1 VLFLQMNNFYKHELA
16 RRESRIKQYVFIT
29 LITIILGSIPDAVLG
44 IYPAIIGIAIISP
57 ILLASYYLN
66 KKHTDISGTL
76 LLLYITCSIF
86 ISNMFYGM
94 EANNS
99 YYYIAEYVM
108 LLLVID
114 TRNKFYLIVN
124 HIHIGLSILCAQFIN
139 FYNFKIYSPPND
151 SIMIMGNVNIILAVL
166 ASMYLFYTYVEEN
179 IAKENYLI
187 LMHKRINTKN
197 KVIENAQVNLET
209 FIYRASHNLQG
220 PIRSIMGLYNIS
232 IMENNPERLKELIQL
247 VNESAIKLDEELSIT
262 SQIFKIN
269 QHTITL
275 QPVNLYQF
283 SVDYYKTSDI
293 EITETD
299 TSVFNTLADITMLTE
314 GMNNLYS
321 IFKKLRLTP
330 TTKPRLAL
338 DVTGTIFSFTLTFKS
353 INLDDKYLNVFFA
366 PYQKDLSY
374 LYNLTSEPYI
384 CRRIM
389 DKLHGDISIHKI
401 DDNCLSFTVAS
412 QLI

>member
-1 VLFLQMNNFYKHELA
+1 MNNFYKHQLV
-16 RRESRIKQYVFIT
+16 RREARIKKYVFIT
-29 LITIILGSIPDAVLG
+29 LATITLGAVPDAILGIHQ
-44 IYPAIIGIAIISP
+44 AIIGIAVISP
-57 ILLASYYLN
+57 LIFGAYYFN
-66 KKHTDISGTL
+66 KKNTDLSGTL

-86 ISNMFYGM
+86 ISNIFYGM

-114 TRNKFYLIVN
+114 TRNKLYLIIN
-124 HIHIGLSILCAQFIN
+124 HIHIGISILSAQFIN
-139 FYNFKIYSPPND
+139 FYDFKIYNTD
-151 SIMIMGNVNIILAVL
+151 TNAIMIMGSVNIILAVL

-232 IMENNPERLKELIQL
+232 VMENNPERLKELIEM
-247 VNESAIKLDEELSIT
+247 VNESAIKLDEELSVT
-262 SQIFKIN
+262 AQIFKIN
-269 QHTITL
+269 QHIITL

-283 SVDYYKTSDI
+283 AADYYKTSDI
-293 EITETD
+293 ETTEND
-299 TSVFNTLADITMLTE
+299 KSVFNTLADIKMLTE
-314 GMNNLYS
+314 GMDNLYS

-330 TTKPRLAL
+330 ATKPHLSL
-338 DVTGTIFSFTLTFKS
+338 DLTGTIFSFILSFEAIT
-353 INLDDKYLNVFFA
+353 LDDKYLNVFFA

-389 DKLHGDISIHKI
+389 DKLHGDISIHKNG
-401 DDNCLSFTVAS
+401 DNHLSFTVAS

>member
-1 VLFLQMNNFYKHELA
+1 MNNFYKHESV
-16 RRESRIKQYVFIT
+16 RREIRIKRYAIIT
-29 LITIILGSIPDAVLG
+29 VITISLGAIPDVILG
-44 IYPAIIGIAIISP
+44 IYPAIISIGIISP
-57 ILLASYYLN
+57 LLLVSYYLN
-66 KKHTDISGTL
+66 KKHTDVSGTL
-76 LLLYITCSIF
+76 LLLFITCSIF
-86 ISNMFYGM
+86 ISNVFYGM

-114 TRNKFYLIVN
+114 TRNKFYLVIN
-124 HIHIGLSILCAQFIN
+124 HIHIGLSILCTQFIH
-139 FYNFKIYSPPND
+139 FYNFKLYYAEND
-151 SIMIMGNVNIILAVL
+151 AIMMMGNVNIILAVL

-232 IMENNPERLKELIQL
+232 ILEDNPQKLKELIGL
-247 VNESAIKLDEELSIT
+247 VNESAIKLDEELSVT

-269 QHTITL
+269 QHIVTL

-283 SVDYYKTSDI
+283 TVDYYKTSHIETTESDI
-293 EITETD
+293 
-299 TSVFNTLADITMLTE
+299 SVFNTQADVTMLTE
-314 GMNNLYS
+314 GMDNLYC
-321 IFKKLRLTP
+321 IFKKLRSTP
-330 TTKPRLAL
+330 NTKPRLSL
-338 DVTGTIFSFTLTFKS
+338 NITGTIFSFTITFEA

-389 DKLHGDISIHKI
+389 DKLHGDISIHKT
-401 DDNCLSFTVAS
+401 DSNCLSFVVAS

>member
-1 VLFLQMNNFYKHELA
+1 MNNFHKNELN
-16 RRESRIKQYVFIT
+16 RRETRIKQYVFIT
-29 LITIILGSIPDAVLG
+29 LITISLGAIPDVVLG
-44 IYPAIIGIAIISP
+44 IYPAIIGIGIISP
-57 ILLASYYLN
+57 LLFASYYLN
-66 KKHTDISGTL
+66 KKSTDISGTL
-76 LLLYITCSIF
+76 LLLYITSSIF
-86 ISNMFYGM
+86 ISNTFYGM

-108 LLLVID
+108 LLLVIN
-114 TRNKFYLIVN
+114 TRNKFYLIIN
-124 HIHIGLSILCAQFIN
+124 HIHIAISILTTQFLN
-139 FYNFKIYSPPND
+139 FYNFRIFDSKND
-151 SIMIMGNVNIILAVL
+151 SIMIMGNVNILLAVL

-179 IAKENYLI
+179 NAKENYLI
-187 LMHKRINTKN
+187 LMHKRIDTKN

-232 IMENNPERLKELIQL
+232 VLENNPEKLKELIQL
-247 VNESAIKLDEELSIT
+247 VNESAIKLDEELFIT

-269 QHTITL
+269 QHLITL
-275 QPVNLYQF
+275 QPVNLHQF
-283 SVDYYKTSDI
+283 IMDYYKTSDI

-299 TSVFNTLADITMLTE
+299 TTVFNTLADVTMLTE
-314 GMNNLYS
+314 GMHNLYS
-321 IFKKLRLTP
+321 IYKKLRLT
-330 TTKPRLAL
+330 TQSKPQLAL
-338 DVTGTIFSFTLTFKS
+338 NITGTIFSFTLTFEA

-401 DDNCLSFTVAS
+401 SDNCISFTVAS

>member
-1 VLFLQMNNFYKHELA
+1 MNNFYKHELT
-16 RRESRIKQYVFIT
+16 RRETRIKQYVVITFIT
-29 LITIILGSIPDAVLG
+29 IALSVIPDVILG
-44 IYPAIIGIAIISP
+44 IYPAIISIGVISP
-57 ILLASYYLN
+57 LLITSYFLN
-66 KKHTDISGTL
+66 KKHTDISGSL

-86 ISNMFYGM
+86 ISNMYYGM

-114 TRNKFYLIVN
+114 ARNKFYLIVN
-124 HIHIGLSILCAQFIN
+124 HIHIGLSILCVQFVN
-139 FYNFKIYSPPND
+139 FYNFKIYTIENNAV
-151 SIMIMGNVNIILAVL
+151 MIMGNVNIILAVS
-166 ASMYLFYTYVEEN
+166 ASLYLFYTYVEEN
-179 IAKENYLI
+179 IAKENYLL

-197 KVIENAQVNLET
+197 KVIENAQANLET

-232 IMENNPERLKELIQL
+232 ILENNPEKLKELIQL
-247 VNESAIKLDEELSIT
+247 VNESAIKLDEELSVT

-269 QHTITL
+269 QHTTIL

-283 SVDYYKTSDI
+283 AVDYYKTI
-293 EITETD
+293 EVETTESD
-299 TSVFNTLADITMLTE
+299 TSIFNTLADVTMLTE

-321 IFKKLRLTP
+321 IFKKLRISP
-330 TTKPRLAL
+330 TTQPRLAL
-338 DVTGTIFSFTLTFKS
+338 NLTGTIFSFTLTFEA

-366 PYQKDLSY
+366 PYQKDLNY

-389 DKLHGDISIHKI
+389 DKLHGDISIHKMG
-401 DDNCLSFTVAS
+401 DNCLSFTVAS

>member
-1 VLFLQMNNFYKHELA
+1 MNNFYKHELA
-16 RRESRIKQYVFIT
+16 RRETRIKQYVFIT
-29 LITIILGSIPDAVLG
+29 LIVITLSAIPDAILG
-44 IYPAIIGIAIISP
+44 IYPAIIGIAIITP
-57 ILLASYYLN
+57 LLFASYYLN
-66 KKHTDISGTL
+66 KKHTDLSGTL

-86 ISNMFYGM
+86 ISNIFYGM
-94 EANNS
+94 EANNG

-114 TRNKFYLIVN
+114 TRNKFYLIIN
-124 HIHIGLSILCAQFIN
+124 HIHIGLSILCVQFIN
-139 FYNFKIYSPPND
+139 FYDFKIYNTASNAV
-151 SIMIMGNVNIILAVL
+151 MIMGNVNIILAVI

-197 KVIENAQVNLET
+197 KVIENAQSNLET

-220 PIRSIMGLYNIS
+220 PIRSIMGLYNLS
-232 IMENNPERLKELIQL
+232 ILENNPEKLKELIQL
-247 VNESAIKLDEELSIT
+247 VNESAIKLDEELSVT

-269 QHTITL
+269 QHVSNL
-275 QPVNLYQF
+275 QPLNLYQF
-283 SVDYYKTSDI
+283 AADYYNTTDIETTTSDI
-293 EITETD
+293 
-299 TSVFNTLADITMLTE
+299 SVFNTLADITMLTE
-314 GMNNLYS
+314 GMNNLNS
-321 IFKKLRLTP
+321 IFKKLRISP
-330 TTKPRLAL
+330 TTQPKLAL
-338 DVTGTIFSFTLTFKS
+338 NLTGTIFSFTLSFEA

-389 DKLHGDISIHKI
+389 DKLHGDISIHKTG
-401 DDNCLSFTVAS
+401 DNYLSFTVAS
-412 QLI
+412 QLL

>member
-1 VLFLQMNNFYKHELA
+1 MNNFYKHELT
-16 RRESRIKQYVFIT
+16 RRETRIKKYVFIT
-29 LITIILGSIPDAVLG
+29 LITITLGAVPDAILG
-44 IYPAIIGIAIISP
+44 IYPAIIGIFAISP
-57 ILLASYYLN
+57 FLIVSYYLN
-66 KKHTDISGTL
+66 KKNTDISGTL

-86 ISNMFYGM
+86 ISNVFYGM

-114 TRNKFYLIVN
+114 TRNKFYLIIN

-139 FYNFKIYSPPND
+139 FYNFKIYDPES
-151 SIMIMGNVNIILAVL
+151 SAIMIMGNVNIILAVL

-197 KVIENAQVNLET
+197 KVIENAQTNLET

-220 PIRSIMGLYNIS
+220 PIRSIMGLYNLS
-232 IMENNPERLKELIQL
+232 ILEHKPEKLKELIQL
-247 VNESAIKLDEELSIT
+247 VNESAIKLDEELSVT

-269 QHTITL
+269 QHTIIL

-283 SVDYYKTSDI
+283 AIDYYKTIDI
-293 EITETD
+293 ETTESD

-321 IFKKLRLTP
+321 IFEKLRISPSTQ
-330 TTKPRLAL
+330 PRLGL
-338 DVTGTIFSFTLTFKS
+338 NLTGTIFSFTLTFDA

-401 DDNCLSFTVAS
+401 GDNCLSFTVAS

>member
-1 VLFLQMNNFYKHELA
+1 MNNFYKNELI
-16 RRESRIKQYVFIT
+16 RREGRIKQYVFIT
-29 LITIILGSIPDAVLG
+29 STIIALGSIPDLILG
-44 IYPAIIGIAIISP
+44 VYPAVICIGILSP
-57 ILLASYYLN
+57 ILLAAYYFN
-66 KKHTDISGTL
+66 KKRTDVAGTL

-99 YYYIAEYVM
+99 YYYIAEYIM

-114 TRNKFYLIVN
+114 TRNKFYLIIN
-124 HIHIGLSILCAQFIN
+124 HVHIGFSILAAQFLN
-139 FYNFKIYSPPND
+139 FYNYKLFVTEND
-151 SIMIMGNVNIILAVL
+151 AIMIMGNVNIVLAVI

-232 IMENNPERLKELIQL
+232 ILEHNSEKLKELIQL

-269 QHTITL
+269 QHIITL
-275 QPVNLYQF
+275 EPVNLYQF
-283 SVDYYKTSDI
+283 AADYYKTSDI
-293 EITETD
+293 EIVEKNL
-299 TSVFNTLADITMLTE
+299 SVYNTLADVTLLTE

-330 TTKPRLAL
+330 HTKPQLTL
-338 DVTGTIFSFTLTFKS
+338 NITGVIFSFTITFEA
-353 INLDDKYLNVFFA
+353 IQLDDKYLSVFFA

-389 DKLHGDISIHKI
+389 DKLHGDISIHKM
-401 DDNCLSFTVAS
+401 DNNYLSFTVAS

>member
-1 VLFLQMNNFYKHELA
+1 MNNFHKNELN
-16 RRESRIKQYVFIT
+16 RRETRIKQYVFIT
-29 LITIILGSIPDAVLG
+29 LITISLGAIPDVVLG
-44 IYPAIIGIAIISP
+44 IYPAIIGIGIISP
-57 ILLASYYLN
+57 LLFASYYLN
-66 KKHTDISGTL
+66 KKSTDISGTL
-76 LLLYITCSIF
+76 LLLYITSSIF
-86 ISNMFYGM
+86 ISNTFYGM

-108 LLLVID
+108 LLLVIN
-114 TRNKFYLIVN
+114 TRNKFYLIIN
-124 HIHIGLSILCAQFIN
+124 HIHIAISILTTQFLN
-139 FYNFKIYSPPND
+139 FYNFRIFDSKND
-151 SIMIMGNVNIILAVL
+151 SIMIMGNVNILLAVL

-179 IAKENYLI
+179 NAKENYLI

-232 IMENNPERLKELIQL
+232 VLENNPEKLKELIQL
-247 VNESAIKLDEELSIT
+247 VNESAIKLDEELFIT

-269 QHTITL
+269 QHLITL
-275 QPVNLYQF
+275 QPVNLHQF
-283 SVDYYKTSDI
+283 IMDYYKTSDI

-299 TSVFNTLADITMLTE
+299 TTVFNTLADVTMLTE
-314 GMNNLYS
+314 GMHNLYS
-321 IFKKLRLTP
+321 IYKKLRLT
-330 TTKPRLAL
+330 TQSKPQLAL
-338 DVTGTIFSFTLTFKS
+338 NITGTIFSFTLTFEA

-401 DDNCLSFTVAS
+401 SDNCISFTVAS

>member
-1 VLFLQMNNFYKHELA
+1 
-16 RRESRIKQYVFIT
+16 
-29 LITIILGSIPDAVLG
+29 
-44 IYPAIIGIAIISP
+44 
-57 ILLASYYLN
+57 
-66 KKHTDISGTL
+66 
-76 LLLYITCSIF
+76 
-86 ISNMFYGM
+86 
-94 EANNS
+94 
-99 YYYIAEYVM
+99 
-108 LLLVID
+108 
-114 TRNKFYLIVN
+114 
-124 HIHIGLSILCAQFIN
+124 
-139 FYNFKIYSPPND
+139 
-151 SIMIMGNVNIILAVL
+151 
-166 ASMYLFYTYVEEN
+166 
-179 IAKENYLI
+179 
-187 LMHKRINTKN
+187 
-197 KVIENAQVNLET
+197 
-209 FIYRASHNLQG
+209 
-220 PIRSIMGLYNIS
+220 MGLYNIS
-232 IMENNPERLKELIQL
+232 ILENNPEKLKELIQL

-283 SVDYYKTSDI
+283 SIDYYKTSDI

-299 TSVFNTLADITMLTE
+299 TSVFNTLADVTMLTE

-330 TTKPRLAL
+330 TTKPHLAL
-338 DVTGTIFSFTLTFKS
+338 DITGTIFSFTLTFEA

>member
-1 VLFLQMNNFYKHELA
+1 MNNFYKHELT
-16 RRESRIKQYVFIT
+16 RRETRIKKYVFIT
-29 LITIILGSIPDAVLG
+29 VITITLGAIPDAILG
-44 IYPAIIGIAIISP
+44 IYPAMIGITVISP
-57 ILLASYYLN
+57 LIVAAYYLN
-66 KKHTDISGTL
+66 KKHTDVSGTL

-86 ISNMFYGM
+86 ISNIFYGM

-114 TRNKFYLIVN
+114 TRNKFYLIIN
-124 HIHIGLSILCAQFIN
+124 HIHIGLSILSAQFIN
-139 FYNFKIYSPPND
+139 YYNFKIYNAESD
-151 SIMIMGNVNIILAVL
+151 AIMIMGNVNIILAVL

-197 KVIENAQVNLET
+197 KVIENAQENLET

-232 IMENNPERLKELIQL
+232 ILENNPEKLKELIQL
-247 VNESAIKLDEELSIT
+247 VNESAIKLDEELSVT

-269 QHTITL
+269 QHIITL
-275 QPVNLYQF
+275 EPVNLYQF
-283 SVDYYKTSDI
+283 AVDYYKTNNI

-299 TSVFNTLADITMLTE
+299 ISVFNTLADVTMLTE

-321 IFKKLRLTP
+321 IFKKLRASS
-330 TTKPRLAL
+330 TTQPQLAL
-338 DVTGTIFSFTLTFKS
+338 NITGTIFSFTLTFEA

-389 DKLHGDISIHKI
+389 DKLHGDISIHKT

>member
-1 VLFLQMNNFYKHELA
+1 M
-16 RRESRIKQYVFIT
+16 
-29 LITIILGSIPDAVLG
+29 
-44 IYPAIIGIAIISP
+44 
-57 ILLASYYLN
+57 
-66 KKHTDISGTL
+66 GT
-76 LLLYITCSIF
+76 
-86 ISNMFYGM
+86 
-94 EANNS
+94 
-99 YYYIAEYVM
+99 
-108 LLLVID
+108 
-114 TRNKFYLIVN
+114 
-124 HIHIGLSILCAQFIN
+124 
-139 FYNFKIYSPPND
+139 
-151 SIMIMGNVNIILAVL
+151 VNIFLAVL

-179 IAKENYLI
+179 NAKENYLI

-232 IMENNPERLKELIQL
+232 ILEKNPDKLKGLLQL
-247 VNESAIKLDEELSIT
+247 VNESAIKLDEELSVT

-275 QPVNLYQF
+275 QPVNLYKF
-283 SVDYYKTSDI
+283 TIDYYKTSDI
-293 EITETD
+293 KITESD
-299 TSVFNTLADITMLTE
+299 ISAFNTLGDVTMLTE

-321 IFKKLRLTP
+321 IYKKLRLTP
-330 TTKPRLAL
+330 HSKPQLSL
-338 DVTGTIFSFTLTFKS
+338 SVTGAIFSFTLTFES

-401 DDNCLSFTVAS
+401 DDNSISFTVAS
-412 QLI
+412 QLM